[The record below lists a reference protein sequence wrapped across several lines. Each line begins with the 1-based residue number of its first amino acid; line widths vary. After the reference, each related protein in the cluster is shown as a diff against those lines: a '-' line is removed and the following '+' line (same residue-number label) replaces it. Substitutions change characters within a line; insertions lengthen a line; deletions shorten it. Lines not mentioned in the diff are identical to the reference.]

1 MMERNTLFQQLS
13 LSSFKKTRGTPD
25 SMELLGSSEQTSV
38 KERSRKKI
46 SINQRLVLIS
56 VL

>member
-1 MMERNTLFQQLS
+1 MTEQNTLSQQLS

-25 SMELLGSSEQTSV
+25 STELLGSSEQTSV

-46 SINQRLVLIS
+46 SINRRLVLIS
-56 VL
+56 VS

>member
-25 SMELLGSSEQTSV
+25 SMELLGSSELTSA

-46 SINQRLVLIS
+46 LINQRLELIS